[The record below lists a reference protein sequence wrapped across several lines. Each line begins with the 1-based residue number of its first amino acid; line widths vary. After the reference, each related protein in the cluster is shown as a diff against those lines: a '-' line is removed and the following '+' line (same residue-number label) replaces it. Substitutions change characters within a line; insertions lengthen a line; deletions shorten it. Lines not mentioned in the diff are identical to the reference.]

1 MLHLTAVVSHL
12 PLRQRASAVS
22 DADGLLQDILDHPDD
37 DAPRLV
43 YADWL
48 DEHGDPD
55 RAEFIRLQ
63 IEAAR
68 LKQDK
73 AFRPGLHERGRELL
87 DRHKAEWLRDL
98 PAPLRKDFAFER
110 GFVNWLY
117 CSALEF
123 LRGAERLFRRTPVR
137 SVRLK
142 YATRRLAELAA
153 CPYLAR
159 LSRISFTG
167 AGNRMDGAGAS
178 AFFASPY
185 LGGLT
190 ELDLSYNAIGPQG
203 AAALAACRHLAGLR
217 HLDLSHNRVG
227 DEGAAAL
234 AASPYL
240 GNLESLSLYS
250 NDIGDDGAA
259 ALANSPH
266 LNRLDFLG
274 LTSNQVGPAGV
285 EALAA
290 AAGLPALTRL
300 RLAYN
305 PVGDRGAAALLASPR
320 LGPLST
326 RLRRLRELDLRGA
339 NVGAE
344 AAAAL
349 RPRCAEALYV

>member
-1 MLHLTAVVSHL
+1 M
-12 PLRQRASAVS
+12 S
-22 DADGLLQDILDHPDD
+22 DADGLLQDILDRPDD

-68 LKQDK
+68 LKQEK
-73 AFRPGLHERGRELL
+73 AFRPGPHRREQELL
-87 DRHKAEWLRDL
+87 DRHRDEWLRDV
-98 PAPLRKDFAFER
+98 PPPLRKEYMFER
-110 GFVNWLY
+110 GFVGWLH

-123 LRGAERLFRRTPVR
+123 LRGAERLFRHAPVR

-142 YATRRLAELAA
+142 HATRRLAELAA

-159 LSRISFTG
+159 LSRINFSA
-167 AGNRMDGAGAS
+167 AGNHIDGAGAR
-178 AFFASPY
+178 AFFASPH
-185 LGGLT
+185 LGGLV
-190 ELDLSYNAIGPQG
+190 ELDLKYNAIGPQG

-217 HLDLSHNRVG
+217 HLSLTHNRIG

-234 AASPYL
+234 ADSPHL
-240 GNLESLSLYS
+240 ANLEALDLYG
-250 NDIGDDGAA
+250 NDIGDAGAT
-259 ALANSPH
+259 ALAASPH
-266 LNRLDFLG
+266 LNRLDALT
-274 LTSNQVGPAGV
+274 LTSNAVGPAGV

-290 AAGLPALTRL
+290 AKGLPALTRL

-305 PVGDRGAAALLASPR
+305 PVGDRGAAALLGSPR

-326 RLRRLRELDLRGA
+326 RLRRLRELDLRGCRISA
-339 NVGAE
+339 A